1 MEEQKFDEMIRETE
15 AENAQ
20 KTPQKYTD
28 PEKKKGAWKAK
39 IIAWLIFAVALFG
52 FGFYFGV
59 KYGIQMYRMSY
70 QIQSLFPPLWFGS
83 YQFDIGLLLP
93 YPGLLSFVV
102 LTLPVKPQVLL
113 VPG

>member
-28 PEKKKGAWKAK
+28 PEKNKGAWKAK
-39 IIAWLIFAVALFG
+39 IIAGLIFAVALFG

-70 QIQSLFPPLWFGS
+70 QISLFLAWFLPLL
-83 YQFDIGLLLP
+83 IILLIIAAVIYFKVRKKL
-93 YPGLLSFVV
+93 
-102 LTLPVKPQVLL
+102 KND
-113 VPG
+113 